1 MLTLKEEVKNGTTFV
16 ILDALPFS
24 YDYDSLP
31 FEGHLLCHSYLHP
44 TLSLFTEAC
53 SNIQKLTS

>member
-1 MLTLKEEVKNGTTFV
+1 MLTLNEEIKNGTTFV

-24 YDYDSLP
+24 NDYDSLP

-44 TLSLFTEAC
+44 TLS
-53 SNIQKLTS
+53 